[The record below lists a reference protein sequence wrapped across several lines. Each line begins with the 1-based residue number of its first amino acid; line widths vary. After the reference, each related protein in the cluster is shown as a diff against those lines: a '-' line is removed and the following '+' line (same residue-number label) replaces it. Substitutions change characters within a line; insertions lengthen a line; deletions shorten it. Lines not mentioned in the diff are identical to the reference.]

1 MLNDEELAAFL
12 ALLSG
17 FMTNAGLS
25 MATTAALLG
34 TSPSS
39 LSRWY
44 NPKEGKRNGAA
55 RWIANPIIQKV
66 GRFDA
71 ANEAHNLYARLTGMS
86 QSEKLAIL
94 KEVLQN
100 NQAWA

>member
-12 ALLSG
+12 SALSL
-17 FMTNAGLS
+17 FMTDAGLS
-25 MATTAALLG
+25 MATAAALLG
-34 TSPSS
+34 VSASS

-44 NPKEGKRNGAA
+44 NPKGDKRNGAA
-55 RWIANPIIQKV
+55 RWVANPILQKI
-66 GRFDA
+66 GRFNA
-71 ANEAHNLYARLTGMS
+71 ANVTHNLYARLTGMS
-86 QSEKLAIL
+86 QSEKLAML